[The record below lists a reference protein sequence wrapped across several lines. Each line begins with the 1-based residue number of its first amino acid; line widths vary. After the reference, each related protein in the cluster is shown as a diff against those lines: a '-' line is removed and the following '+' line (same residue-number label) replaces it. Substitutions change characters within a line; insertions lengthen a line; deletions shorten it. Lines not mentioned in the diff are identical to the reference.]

1 LLMLVAVAAFNVVSN
16 LMMTV
21 QDKRSDIA
29 ILRTMGASRGSI
41 RTIFILHGCFVG
53 IVGIAIGI
61 LTGSLLAFWLGDIYR
76 IVDDFLGLGLMDEY
90 FIQYLPT
97 RVLGSD
103 LVVIAI
109 VSFLICLLATIYPAS
124 RAAAANPIEALQ
136 YEG

>member
-21 QDKRSDIA
+21 QDKRADIA
-29 ILRTMGASRGSI
+29 ILRTMGASQGSI
-41 RTIFILHGCFVG
+41 RSIFIFHGCLVG
-53 IVGIAIGI
+53 IVGISIGI
-61 LTGSLLAFWLGDIYR
+61 LLGCLLAFWLGDIYR
-76 IVDDFLGLGLMDEY
+76 FVDGVLSLGLMDEY

-97 RVLGSD
+97 KILASD

-109 VSFLICLLATIYPAS
+109 VSFLICFLATIYPAT
-124 RAAAANPIEALQ
+124 RAAAANSIEALQ